1 MISFLTISISR
12 VLGTSLPL
20 ADQRL
25 GLCTCSLLLIIL
37 VSLFSFLST
46 KESHLYRYSR
56 IIIIIIIISGVSFS
70 FPGEIA
76 TARRGLELL
85 PFPGERDTV
94 YKDRSFLD
102 SVYSSPQAPLL
113 HSTVQPGRMNLS
125 LDFLILTTFLTAD
138 DAGDHH

>member
-46 KESHLYRYSR
+46 KESHLYRYSLI

-85 PFPGERDTV
+85 SFPGERDTV

-113 HSTVQPGRMNLS
+113 H
-125 LDFLILTTFLTAD
+125 
-138 DAGDHH
+138 